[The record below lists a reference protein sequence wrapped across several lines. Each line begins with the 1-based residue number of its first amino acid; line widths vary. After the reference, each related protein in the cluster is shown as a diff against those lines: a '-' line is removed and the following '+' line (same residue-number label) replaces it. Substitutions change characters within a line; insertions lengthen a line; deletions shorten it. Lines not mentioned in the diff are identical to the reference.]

1 MQWRLQKIDTENMEK
16 QTEEKI
22 NADKMYAE
30 FIKKREECKKKVDES
45 RSAMETV
52 FDSGFNACLDEIEG
66 KV

>member
-1 MQWRLQKIDTENMEK
+1 MEK